1 MGIAVVG
8 RFYIQLFSAFEPTQC
23 ATKPSI
29 VEHNNNV
36 HNLADVMGFTVKTK
50 QRGAS
55 QKRIARVMGITVK
68 RNAVLHHRNALLTL
82 WALL

>member
-36 HNLADVMGFTVKTK
+36 HNLADVMGFTVK
-50 QRGAS
+50 QSSVVR
-55 QKRIARVMGITVK
+55 
-68 RNAVLHHRNALLTL
+68 HRNALLAL